1 MDHCFFHSVSTFC
14 SNGMF
19 NCKGLCGL
27 VGFCDIG
34 DLFSGKTVKVCL
46 YILIIFYG
54 ANVCLPLVDEVT
66 DVLAAYY
73 YFRSV
78 LQYIYK

>member
-1 MDHCFFHSVSTFC
+1 MNHCFLHSISTFC

-27 VGFCDIG
+27 GFCDIG
-34 DLFSGKTVKVCL
+34 DLFSGQTIKVCL